1 MLLNIAGNSP
11 LMYAAAAGHEDIVR
25 ELLKAGARV
34 EDNNENGHTPL
45 MEAASSGHVGVAKVR
60 YIVYSIVS
68 RFTPCLFTL
77 WYNNTRTTLLCS
89 LF

>member
-1 MLLNIAGNSP
+1 
-11 LMYAAAAGHEDIVR
+11 MYAAAAGHEDIVK

-60 YIVYSIVS
+60 LLT
-68 RFTPCLFTL
+68 FTSNHFVLYC
-77 WYNNTRTTLLCS
+77 
-89 LF
+89 